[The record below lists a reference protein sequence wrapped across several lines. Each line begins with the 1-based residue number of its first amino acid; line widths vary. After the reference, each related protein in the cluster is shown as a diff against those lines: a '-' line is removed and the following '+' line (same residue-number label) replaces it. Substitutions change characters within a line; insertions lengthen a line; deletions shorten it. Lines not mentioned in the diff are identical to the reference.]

1 MVVYLGGHI
10 LKDIN
15 QVIKNRYNRVS
26 SIYDVMDKMIKS
38 DWRNELISQVQGKVL
53 EVGVGTGANL
63 AYYPLEA
70 EVIGIDFSSGMLK
83 KARAKLEELENRKT
97 IELVEMDAQE
107 LEFPDDSFDFIIST
121 CVYCSVP
128 DPVKGFQEMRRVCKP
143 EGKILM
149 LEHMRSE
156 NPVMGS
162 LMDVSNPLVVKL
174 WGANIN
180 RRTLDN
186 IQNAGLKIETN
197 EKLMGTIM
205 RKLVLKP
212 NK

>member
-1 MVVYLGGHI
+1 M
-10 LKDIN
+10 KDIN

-26 SIYDVMDKMIKS
+26 NIYDLMDKMIKN
-38 DWRNELISQVQGKVL
+38 DWRKELIGHVRGKVL

-63 AYYPLEA
+63 SYYPKG
-70 EVIGIDFSSGMLK
+70 VQVTGIDFSSGMLK
-83 KARAKLEELENRKT
+83 QARKKLTGLENQKT
-97 IELVEMDAQE
+97 IGLVEMDAQA
-107 LEFPDDSFDFIIST
+107 LDFPDDSFDFVIST

-128 DPVKGFQEMRRVCKP
+128 DPVKGLQEMRRVCKP
-143 EGKILM
+143 EGRILM

-162 LMDVSNPLVVKL
+162 LMDLSNPLVVKL

-186 IQNAGLKIETN
+186 IHKAGLKIEKN

-205 RKLVLKP
+205 RKLVLQP